1 MSLCL
6 GEVGEGEGFQVGHV
20 LVHCQVILPLPAPG
34 RVACV
39 VSEHRD
45 HLVGEAAG
53 HGEEDAGA
61 ELPHHGALDTAN
73 LLGCFTREIV
83 TD

>member
-1 MSLCL
+1 MGVCHS
-6 GEVGEGEGFQVGHV
+6 EVGEGEGFQVGHV
-20 LVHCQVILPLPAPG
+20 LVHGQVLLPLPALG

-39 VSEHRD
+39 IPEDSY

-53 HGEEDAGA
+53 HGEVDAGA